1 MEIQNIFYGTG
12 VFLFLVLI
20 GYFVGTYLE
29 EVSSAVKAILSVLL
43 AVILFLVGDLLRR
56 RNM

>member
-20 GYFVGTYLE
+20 GYFLGTYLE
-29 EVSSAVKAILSVLL
+29 DISDKVKAFLSVLF
-43 AVILFLVGDLLRR
+43 AVILFIIGDILRR
-56 RNM
+56 RDL